1 MGFSL
6 IGTGSAYPA
15 RRVTNDELSRLVDT
29 SDEWIRSRT
38 GVCERRVLTGESLT
52 DIAHDAAV
60 RALQDAGVEPGE
72 LDLIV
77 CATIRNDYI
86 TPSLACVLQKRLG
99 ASCVAMDINA
109 ACSGFLYALDVADGY
124 FARRRVKKALVVA
137 AEAMSKLVDWT
148 DRATCVLFGDGAGA
162 AVLAEGDDLLS
173 LRISASGNTESLG
186 IPNIEGDSPFSEN
199 MGKRPHVFMNG
210 QDVYKFAVNALC
222 RDLEAVI
229 EAAGI
234 RREDIAYVLPHQA
247 NSRIIDAAISKLG
260 IAAEKYLV
268 NIERF
273 GNTSAASIPI
283 LLDEFRRKNAF
294 HPGDL
299 LALSAFG
306 GGFTTG
312 ACVLRWRREP

>member
-1 MGFSL
+1 MSFSL

-15 RRVTNDELSRLVDT
+15 RRVTNDELAMLVDT
-29 SDEWIRSRT
+29 SDEWIRTRT
-38 GVCERRVLTGESLT
+38 GVHERRVLTSESLG
-52 DIAHDAAV
+52 DIAYDAALH
-60 RALQDAGVEPGE
+60 ALKDAGVAPDE

-86 TPSLACVLQKRLG
+86 SPSLACVLQKRLG
-99 ASCVAMDINA
+99 AACVSMDVNG
-109 ACSGFLYALDVADGY
+109 ACSGFLYALDVVDGY
-124 FARRRVKKALVVA
+124 FARKRAKKVLVVA
-137 AEAMSKLVDWT
+137 AEAMSKMLDWT

-162 AVLAEGDDLLS
+162 AVLAEGSDLLS
-173 LRISASGNTESLG
+173 IRLSASGNTESLG
-186 IPNIEGDSPFSEN
+186 IPNIEGNCPFSLRQ
-199 MGKRPHVFMNG
+199 GRSQHVFMNG

-222 RDLEAVI
+222 GELEAVI
-229 EAAGI
+229 ADAGV
-234 RREDIAYVLPHQA
+234 RQEEIAYVLPHQA
-247 NSRIIDAAISKLG
+247 NSRIIEAAINKLSIG
-260 IAAEKYLV
+260 REKYLT

-283 LLDEFRRKNAF
+283 LLDECRRKNLF

-312 ACVLRWRREP
+312 ACVLRWSMQS

>member
-6 IGTGSAYPA
+6 IGTGSAYPG
-15 RRVTNDELSRLVDT
+15 RRVTNDELSKLVDT
-29 SDEWIRSRT
+29 SDEWIRTRT
-38 GVCERRVLTGESLT
+38 GVKERRVLTNETLG
-52 DIAHDAAV
+52 DIAYEAAK
-60 RALQDAGVEPGE
+60 RALVDAGIEPKE

-99 ASCVAMDINA
+99 ASCMSLDINA

-124 FARRRVKKALVVA
+124 FARKRVKKALVVA
-137 AEAMSKLVDWT
+137 AEAMSKMIDWT

-162 AVLAEGDDLLS
+162 AVLTEGDDLLS
-173 LRISASGNTESLG
+173 LRVTAEGNTESLG
-186 IPNIEGDSPFSEN
+186 IPNIEGKSPFSTRE
-199 MGKRPHVFMNG
+199 GRAPYVFMNG
-210 QDVYKFAVNALC
+210 QDVYKFAVGALC
-222 RDLEAVI
+222 RELEAAI
-229 EAAGI
+229 ADAGVKK
-234 RREDIAYVLPHQA
+234 EDIAYVLPHQA
-247 NSRIIDAAISKLG
+247 NIRIIEAAISKLG
-260 IAAEKYLV
+260 ISADKYLI

-283 LLDEFRRKNAF
+283 LLDECRRKNMF
-294 HPGDL
+294 HQGDL

-312 ACVLRWRREP
+312 TCVLRWSKQL